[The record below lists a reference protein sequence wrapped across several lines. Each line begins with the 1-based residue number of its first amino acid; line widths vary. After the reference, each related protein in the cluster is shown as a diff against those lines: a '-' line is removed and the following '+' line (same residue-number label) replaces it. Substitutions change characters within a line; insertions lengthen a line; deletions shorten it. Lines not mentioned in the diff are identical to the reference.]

1 MSAALGPPAPRP
13 FPVHTGILARTATG
27 KPRQRGNALPTGWV
41 LGGCTAMRGLPR
53 LQRDSG
59 SPRMAVACLAGPKP
73 GFRPCRR
80 VAWFGFTPSKC
91 PPKRRAWQAAVR
103 RNSRRACAL
112 RSHNHRKSEGRPRR
126 AQRLRTH
133 RWRCA
138 FSLPH
143 ALSRGRFASQ
153 ACRSGAAKQV
163 GLACGQA
170 IAVRLGT
177 GCAYDQGGAVHG
189 GIRRSHILI
198 AGRAYWIRAR
208 GQLLSKP

>member
-112 RSHNHRKSEGRPRR
+112 RSHNHRKSEGRRRR
-126 AQRLRTH
+126 AH
-133 RWRCA
+133 RWCCA

-143 ALSRGRFASQ
+143 ALSRSGFASQ
-153 ACRSGAAKQV
+153 ACRSSAAKQV
-163 GLACGQA
+163 DVAGRQA
-170 IAVRLGT
+170 IVVHLGA
-177 GCAYDQGGAVHG
+177 GSEDGQDSAVHG
-189 GIRRSHILI
+189 GVRRHHILI
-198 AGRAYWIRAR
+198 AVRAGWIRAR
-208 GQLLSKP
+208 GQFLSKP